1 MFEQNSINFSRTKRC
16 AANWISSIF
25 DAERIQFCSKID
37 YLYYSTYCLN
47 RFYRVENF
55 ITFVLFFLQFEPFCK
70 DSQAWDSSRGF
81 HKVSCCSITYTSS
94 QHRTRVK
101 GIYILI
107 YLFKNL
113 LGPMYQIVFD
123 TNLITRKGI
132 YIHLYTAEE
141 SFTF

>member
-1 MFEQNSINFSRTKRC
+1 MIVNVSLENFCKSCFCKDKKKAMFEQNSISFSRTKRC

-101 GIYILI
+101 GIYIDL
-107 YLFKNL
+107 
-113 LGPMYQIVFD
+113 
-123 TNLITRKGI
+123 
-132 YIHLYTAEE
+132 
-141 SFTF
+141 SF